1 LPWHARTIFLSTYM
15 NEETPGIPKSIA
27 GRILRFGKKYIDYRM
42 GVAGAVVMAGIV
54 FYINYHGT
62 QNTFGATTAALKQG
76 TYTFFFGGVI
86 MRMSEL
92 IATGV
97 IKRQVALIAACI
109 IPSIVSLTLT
119 FGVHSL
125 KGTPKPLAS
134 TIPTAIFVIPS
145 TLIWGFIKRRKF
157 DKKNIE
163 IT

>member
-1 LPWHARTIFLSTYM
+1 M
-15 NEETPGIPKSIA
+15 NEQAPGKSKNIV
-27 GRILRFGKKYIDYRM
+27 GRILKFGKKYIDFRM
-42 GVAGAVVMAGIV
+42 GVAGAVVMASIV

-62 QNTFGATTAALKQG
+62 YDTFGATTAALKQG

-92 IATGV
+92 IATGI
-97 IKRQVALIAACI
+97 IKRQAALIAACV
-109 IPSIVSLTLT
+109 IPSIVSLSLT

-125 KGTPKPLAS
+125 KGTPKPVES

-145 TLIWGFIKRRKF
+145 TLIWGFIKRRKYE
-157 DKKNIE
+157 KKNIE

>member
-1 LPWHARTIFLSTYM
+1 
-15 NEETPGIPKSIA
+15 
-27 GRILRFGKKYIDYRM
+27 M
-42 GVAGAVVMAGIV
+42 GVAGAVVMSGIV

-62 QNTFGATTAALKQG
+62 ENTLGATTAAFKQG

-92 IATGV
+92 IATGM
-97 IKRQVALIAACI
+97 IKKRAALIMACI
-109 IPSIVSLTLT
+109 IPSLVSLTLT

-125 KGTPKPLAS
+125 KGTPKPVAS

-145 TLIWGFIKRRKF
+145 TLVWGFIKRRKY
-157 DKKNIE
+157 DKRNIE

>member
-1 LPWHARTIFLSTYM
+1 M
-15 NEETPGIPKSIA
+15 NAEYPNTSSNLA
-27 GRILRFGKKYIDYRM
+27 SRILRFSKKYIDFRM
-42 GVAGAVVMAGIV
+42 GVAGAVVMASIV

-62 QNTFGATTAALKQG
+62 QDTWGASTAALKQG

-97 IKRQVALIAACI
+97 INRRVALIAACI
-109 IPSIVSLTLT
+109 IPSLVSLSLT

-125 KGTPKPLAS
+125 KGTPKPIGS

-145 TLIWGFIKRRKF
+145 TLVWGFIKRRKF
-157 DKKNIE
+157 DRQNIE
-163 IT
+163 IS

>member
-1 LPWHARTIFLSTYM
+1 M
-15 NEETPGIPKSIA
+15 NKENSGKSKSIA
-27 GRILRFGKKYIDYRM
+27 NRIVRFGRKYIDYRM

-54 FYINYHGT
+54 FYINYQGT

-97 IKRQVALIAACI
+97 INRRVALIAACI
-109 IPSIVSLTLT
+109 IPSLVSLSLT

-125 KGTPKPLAS
+125 KGTPKPLES

-145 TLIWGFIKRRKF
+145 TLVWGFIKRRKYNQQ
-157 DKKNIE
+157 NIK

>member
-1 LPWHARTIFLSTYM
+1 M
-15 NEETPGIPKSIA
+15 NEEASGKPISIV
-27 GRILRFGKKYIDYRM
+27 GRILKFGNKYVDYRM
-42 GVAGAVVMAGIV
+42 GVAGAVVMAAIV

-62 QNTFGATTAALKQG
+62 QDTLGATTAALKQG

-97 IKRQVALIAACI
+97 NNRRVAIITACI
-109 IPSIVSLTLT
+109 IPSIVSLSLT

-125 KGTPKPLAS
+125 KGTPKPLES

-145 TLIWGFIKRRKF
+145 TLVWGFIKRRKLARH
-157 DKKNIE
+157 NIE
-163 IT
+163 IS

>member
-1 LPWHARTIFLSTYM
+1 MNKEHPDKPITI
-15 NEETPGIPKSIA
+15 G

-42 GVAGAVVMAGIV
+42 GVAGAVVMASIV

-62 QNTFGATTAALKQG
+62 QNTLGAATAALKQG
-76 TYTFFFGGVI
+76 TFTFFFGGVI

-97 IKRQVALIAACI
+97 IKRRSALIAACI
-109 IPSIVSLTLT
+109 IPSLVSLSLT

-125 KGTPKPLAS
+125 KGTPKPVYS
-134 TIPTAIFVIPS
+134 TIPTVIFVIPS
-145 TLIWGFIKRRKF
+145 TLVWGFIKRRKY
-157 DKKNIE
+157 DKKKVE